1 MTATLPDDTPPTT
14 SREKADPTMTTSTS
28 PDTTT
33 AHTASSAHR
42 HRATTAPAYRITLAR
57 VIRAE
62 WIKLRTL
69 RSTWAMLTAVLLTIV
84 GIGAIAAASAT
95 GAVEG
100 PRDGGGPGGGDP
112 LSTVLSGSMLAVVLV
127 GVLGVLIGAREY
139 SSGLIRSYLAA
150 VPARLPVLWAKVV
163 AFLLA
168 VVPVVLAG
176 VFVAYVVGM
185 AVLDA
190 GDAPTVSWSDP
201 GTARVVLG
209 TAGYVVGMG
218 LIGLAL
224 GVLLRSTAGAISALL
239 AGVLVLPTLAGA
251 LLPEAWDG
259 LLKYLPSNAASAF
272 TSTVPTESLLGAGTG
287 VLVFAGWIVVAVAGA
302 AVALSRRDA

>member
-1 MTATLPDDTPPTT
+1 MTATRPGDTPPTT
-14 SREKADPTMTTSTS
+14 TREKADPTMTTPRNSI
-28 PDTTT
+28 
-33 AHTASSAHR
+33 SAHR
-42 HRATTAPAYRITLAR
+42 PPTSTAPAYRVTLAR

-69 RSTWAMLTAVLLTIV
+69 RSTWAMLAAVLVAVV
-84 GIGAIAAASAT
+84 GLGAIAAASST

-100 PRDGGGPGGGDP
+100 PPDGGGGPGGGDP

-127 GVLGVLIGAREY
+127 GVLGVLVGAREY
-139 SSGLIRSYLAA
+139 SSGLVRSYLAA
-150 VPARLPVLWAKVV
+150 VPARLPVLWAKVI
-163 AFLLA
+163 AFLVA
-168 VVPVVLAG
+168 VAPVVLAG
-176 VFVAYVVGM
+176 VFAAFAVGS

-190 GDAPTVSWSDP
+190 GGAPTVSWGDP

-218 LIGLAL
+218 LIGVAL

-251 LLPEAWDG
+251 LLPDGWDE
-259 LLKYLPSNAASAF
+259 LLRYLPSNAGSAF

-287 VLVFAGWIVVAVAGA
+287 ALVFVAWIVVALAGA
-302 AVALSRRDA
+302 AVALARRDA